1 MGNNANPEGVSW
13 LSPSSCLPPH
23 RVARPEQVEALAAA
37 FREAGWDVQQP
48 ALVGYP
54 WGEGIQLLS
63 GTHRHAAA
71 AQAGIKIPVKIVP
84 YREVQWSW
92 GHLERWL
99 ELMRR
104 GDGLTGE

>member
-1 MGNNANPEGVSW
+1 MNGVKW
-13 LSPSSCLPPH
+13 VAPSSCLPPH
-23 RVARPEQVEALAAA
+23 RVARPEQVLALAAA
-37 FREAGWDVQQP
+37 FREAGWDMREP

-71 AQAGIKIPVKIVP
+71 AEVGMMIPVVIVP
-84 YREVQWSW
+84 YEDVKWSW

-99 ELMRR
+99 ELMKGGEYGTR
-104 GDGLTGE
+104 GE